1 MKGVHIGDLKV
12 ELPIIQGG
20 MGISVSMSG
29 LAAAVANEGGV
40 GVIAVA
46 GLGLFEPDYVKN
58 FVEANNRGLRKEIQ
72 KARELTNGVLGVN
85 IMVALSNFAELVKTS
100 ISEGIDIIIAGAGLP
115 LNLPEYLTKGSKTK
129 LVPIVSSGR
138 AAKILCSK
146 WKEQYDYL
154 PDAIILEGPKAGGHL
169 GFKRKQLDD
178 PDFALEKLLP
188 DVLEQ
193 VKYFEEKYHTTIPV
207 IAAGGIFTG
216 ADIKD
221 IMDLGAS
228 GVQMG
233 TRFVVTEECDASLKF
248 KQTYI
253 DSKKE
258 DMEIIDS
265 PVGMPGRAIRNEFI
279 EKISRGEKR
288 PVKCPYHCLRTCDI
302 KTTPYCIVSALMNG
316 RKGNFYNGYAFAGAN
331 AYRTT
336 KIVTVKELMSS
347 LVKEFEEA
355 VLTRQK

>member
-1 MKGVHIGDLKV
+1 MNELHIGDLTI

-58 FVEANNRGLRKEIQ
+58 FIEANNRGLRKEIQ

-178 PDFALEKLLP
+178 PEFALEKLLP
-188 DVLEQ
+188 DVLEH
-193 VKYFEEKYHTTIPV
+193 VKYFEETYHTTIPV
-207 IAAGGIFTG
+207 IAAGGIYTG
-216 ADIKD
+216 EDIKK

-233 TRFVVTEECDASLKF
+233 TRFVTTEECDASLKF
-248 KQTYI
+248 KQSYI
-253 DSKKE
+253 DSKEE

-279 EKISRGEKR
+279 EKIARGEKR

-331 AYRTT
+331 AYRAT
-336 KIVTVKELMSS
+336 KIITVKETMES
-347 LVKEFEEA
+347 LVSEYKEA
-355 VLTRQK
+355 LSKNN

>member
-1 MKGVHIGDLKV
+1 MNELHIGDLTI

-20 MGISVSMSG
+20 MGIGVSMSG
-29 LAAAVANEGGV
+29 LASAVANEGGV

-46 GLGLFEPDYVKN
+46 GLGMFEPDYVKN
-58 FVEANNRGLRKEIQ
+58 FIEANNRGLRKEIQ

-115 LNLPEYLTKGSKTK
+115 LNMPEYLPKGSKTK

-154 PDAIILEGPKAGGHL
+154 PDAIVVEGPKAGGHL

-178 PDFALEKLLP
+178 PEFALEKLLP
-188 DVLEQ
+188 DVLEH
-193 VKYFEEKYHTTIPV
+193 VKYFEETYHTTIPV
-207 IAAGGIFTG
+207 IAAGGIYTG
-216 ADIKD
+216 EDIKK

-233 TRFVVTEECDASLKF
+233 TRFVTTEECDASLKF

-253 DSKKE
+253 DSKEE

-302 KTTPYCIVSALMNG
+302 KTTPYCIVSALMNC

-355 VLTRQK
+355 VLTNPK

>member
-1 MKGVHIGDLKV
+1 MNKLHIGDLTV

-20 MGISVSMSG
+20 MGIGVSMSG

-46 GLGLFEPDYVKN
+46 GLGMFEPDYVKN
-58 FVEANNRGLRKEIQ
+58 FIEANNRGLRKEIQ

-115 LNLPEYLTKGSKTK
+115 LNLPEYLSKGSKTK

-154 PDAIILEGPKAGGHL
+154 PDAIVVEGPMAGGHL

-178 PDFALEKLLP
+178 PEFALEKLLP
-188 DVLEQ
+188 DVLAE
-193 VKYFEEKYHTTIPV
+193 VKQFEDKYNTTIPV
-207 IAAGGIFTG
+207 IAAGGIYTG
-216 ADIKD
+216 ADIKE

-253 DSKKE
+253 DSRKE

-279 EKISRGEKR
+279 EKVSRGEKR

-302 KTTPYCIVSALMNG
+302 KTTPYCIVSALLNG

-336 KIVTVKELMSS
+336 KITTVKELMES
-347 LVKEFEEA
+347 LVSEYKEA
-355 VLTRQK
+355 ASKK

>member
-1 MKGVHIGDLKV
+1 MKGLHIGDLTV

-58 FVEANNRGLRKEIQ
+58 FIEANNRGLRKEIQ

-253 DSKKE
+253 DSKEE

-336 KIVTVKELMSS
+336 KIVTVKELISS

-355 VLTRQK
+355 VLTNPK

>member
-1 MKGVHIGDLKV
+1 MNGLNIGDLTIA
-12 ELPIIQGG
+12 LPIIQGG
-20 MGISVSMSG
+20 MGIGVSMSG

-46 GLGLFEPDYVKN
+46 GLGMFEPDYVKN
-58 FVEANNRGLRKEIQ
+58 FIEANNRGLRKEIQ

-100 ISEGIDIIIAGAGLP
+100 ISERIDIIIAGAGLP
-115 LNLPEYLTKGSKTK
+115 LNLPEYLSKGSKTK

-138 AAKILCSK
+138 AAKLLCSK

-154 PDAIILEGPKAGGHL
+154 PDAIIVEGPKAGGHL
-169 GFKRKQLDD
+169 GFKRKQLED

-193 VKYFEEKYHTTIPV
+193 VKYFEETYHTTIPV
-207 IAAGGIFTG
+207 IAAGGIYTG
-216 ADIKD
+216 EDIKK
-221 IMDLGAS
+221 IMNLGAS

-233 TRFVVTEECDASLKF
+233 TRFVTTEECDASLKF

-253 DSKKE
+253 DSREE

-265 PVGMPGRAIRNEFI
+265 PVGMPGRAIKNEFI
-279 EKISRGEKR
+279 EKVSRGEKR
-288 PVKCPYHCLRTCDI
+288 PVKCPYKCLRTCNI
-302 KTTPYCIVSALMNG
+302 ETTPYCIVAALING

-331 AYRTT
+331 AYKATEIT
-336 KIVTVKELMSS
+336 TVKETMDS
-347 LVKEFEEA
+347 LVREFKEA
-355 VLTRQK
+355 M

>member
-1 MKGVHIGDLKV
+1 MNELHIGDLTI

-20 MGISVSMSG
+20 MGIGVSMSG

-46 GLGLFEPDYVKN
+46 GLGMFEPDYAKN
-58 FVEANNRGLRKEIQ
+58 FIEANKRALKREIQ
-72 KARELTNGVLGVN
+72 RARELTNGVLGVN

-115 LNLPEYLTKGSKTK
+115 LNMPEYLPKGSKTK

-154 PDAIILEGPKAGGHL
+154 PDAIVLEGPKAGGHL

-178 PDFALEKLLP
+178 PEFALEKLLP

-216 ADIKD
+216 EDIQK

-253 DSKKE
+253 DSTEE

-279 EKISRGEKR
+279 EKVSRGEKR
-288 PVKCPYHCLRTCDI
+288 PVKCPYKCLRTCNI
-302 KTTPYCIVSALMNG
+302 ETTPYCIVAALING

-336 KIVTVKELMSS
+336 KITTVKETMDS
-347 LVKEFEEA
+347 LVREYKEA
-355 VLTRQK
+355 LSKNN

>member
-1 MKGVHIGDLKV
+1 MNELHLGELKIK
-12 ELPIIQGG
+12 LPIIQGG
-20 MGISVSMSG
+20 MGIGISLSG
-29 LAAAVANEGGV
+29 LASAVANEGGV

-46 GLGLFEPDYVKN
+46 GLGVFEDDYRKRYVR
-58 FVEANNRGLRKEIQ
+58 ANSIGLRKEIR

-85 IMVALSNFAELVKTS
+85 IMVALSNFDELVKLS
-100 ISEGIDIIIAGAGLP
+100 IEEGIDMIISGAGLP
-115 LNLPEYLTKGSKTK
+115 LNLPEYLIEGSKTK

-138 AAKILCSK
+138 AAKILCGK

-154 PDAIILEGPKAGGHL
+154 PDAIVVEGPMAGGHL

-188 DVLEQ
+188 SVLEN
-193 VKYFEEKYHTTIPV
+193 VKPFEDKYNVKIPV

-216 ADIKD
+216 ADIKK

-233 TRFVVTEECDASLKF
+233 TRFVTTHECDALEKF

-253 DSKKE
+253 DSKLE
-258 DMEIIDS
+258 DMEIINS
-265 PVGMPGRAIRNEFI
+265 PVGMPGRAINSEFI
-279 EKISRGEKR
+279 QKVNMGEKR
-288 PVKCPYHCLRTCDI
+288 PVKCPYHCLRTCNI
-302 KTTPYCIVSALMNG
+302 ETTPYCIVSALVNG
-316 RKGNFYNGYAFAGAN
+316 RKGNFLNGYAFAGSN

-336 KIVTVKELMSS
+336 EIVSVKELMSS
-347 LVKEFEEA
+347 LVDEFKKA
-355 VLTRQK
+355 K

>member
-1 MKGVHIGDLKV
+1 MNELHIGDLTV

-20 MGISVSMSG
+20 MGIGVSMSG

-46 GLGLFEPDYVKN
+46 GLGMFEPDYLRN
-58 FVEANNRGLRKEIQ
+58 FIEANNRGLRKEIQ
-72 KARELTNGVLGVN
+72 KARESTNGVLGVN

-100 ISEGIDIIIAGAGLP
+100 ISEGIDIIISGAGLP
-115 LNLPEYLTKGSKTK
+115 LNLPEYLSKGSKTK

-154 PDAIILEGPKAGGHL
+154 PDAIVVEGPKAGGHL
-169 GFKRKQLDD
+169 GFKRKQLED

-188 DVLEQ
+188 DVLNE
-193 VKYFEEKYHTTIPV
+193 VKYFEEKYNTTIPV
-207 IAAGGIFTG
+207 IAAGGIYTG
-216 ADIKD
+216 EDIKK

-253 DSKKE
+253 DSREE

-288 PVKCPYHCLRTCDI
+288 PVKCPYKCLRTCNID
-302 KTTPYCIVSALMNG
+302 TTPYCIVAALING

-331 AYRTT
+331 AYKAT
-336 KIVTVKELMSS
+336 KITTVKETMKS
-347 LVKEFEEA
+347 LVSEYKEA
-355 VLTRQK
+355 ASKK

>member
-1 MKGVHIGDLKV
+1 
-12 ELPIIQGG
+12 
-20 MGISVSMSG
+20 
-29 LAAAVANEGGV
+29 
-40 GVIAVA
+40 
-46 GLGLFEPDYVKN
+46 
-58 FVEANNRGLRKEIQ
+58 
-72 KARELTNGVLGVN
+72 
-85 IMVALSNFAELVKTS
+85 
-100 ISEGIDIIIAGAGLP
+100 
-115 LNLPEYLTKGSKTK
+115 
-129 LVPIVSSGR
+129 
-138 AAKILCSK
+138 
-146 WKEQYDYL
+146 
-154 PDAIILEGPKAGGHL
+154 
-169 GFKRKQLDD
+169 
-178 PDFALEKLLP
+178 
-188 DVLEQ
+188 
-193 VKYFEEKYHTTIPV
+193 
-207 IAAGGIFTG
+207 
-216 ADIKD
+216 
-221 IMDLGAS
+221 MDLGAS

-253 DSKKE
+253 DSRKE

-279 EKISRGEKR
+279 EKVSRGEKR

-355 VLTRQK
+355 VLTNPK